1 MWTLHKTF
9 WKRHSRE
16 LIRLRLTDWRGGE
29 NAKRQSKRKQARE
42 TAQREVRGRQQ
53 REGEKKRGLFFCSI
67 YRVMAVFP
75 ARSLVSSPMTGCHI
89 ISSLSQHLNCPTPQ
103 FSPSSLASHLHFHA
117 IRSTGYVSSPHNRR
131 EIIKAL
137 SCFGLNYSTEIN
149 INITRRKTNNCLL
162 LTILVW
168 IHCW

>member
-16 LIRLRLTDWRGGE
+16 LIRLRLTDRREGE

-42 TAQREVRGRQQ
+42 TAWREVRGRQQ

-75 ARSLVSSPMTGCHI
+75 ARSLVSSQMTGCHI

-103 FSPSSLASHLHFHA
+103 FSPSSLASHLHFQA
-117 IRSTGYVSSPHNRR
+117 IRSTGYVSSPHNQQ
-131 EIIKAL
+131 EIITAL
-137 SCFGLNYSTEIN
+137 SCFGLNYSAEIN
-149 INITRRKTNNCLL
+149 INIMSRKTNNCLL
-162 LTILVW
+162 LTILEW